1 VCYSHRVPDIPMNP
15 NGSIAIIPARYQS
28 SRLPGKPLR
37 TVAGR
42 TLIEHVYRRVAQV
55 RGLDRTLVATDDR
68 RILEAVEAFG
78 GEAVLTRSDHRTGT
92 DRLGEVAAGLDETT
106 LVVNVQGDEPLIE
119 PEVIERALEAAGRRD
134 ADVVTLMTP
143 LADLDAIR
151 DPANVKVVTDQNG
164 MALYFSRSPVPSS
177 GTAFL
182 HLGLYV
188 YSAGFLA
195 TYRRLEPTRLER
207 AERLEQLRVLEHGF
221 RIRVVEVESRSWGI
235 DTPADL
241 EAFER
246 LFADGDTAGGG
257 EVSHPDR
264 SKEALHNG

>member
-1 VCYSHRVPDIPMNP
+1 MNP

-28 SRLPGKPLR
+28 SRLPGKALR
-37 TVAGR
+37 KIAGR
-42 TLIEHVYRRVAQV
+42 TLIEYVYRRVERV
-55 RGLDRTLVATDDR
+55 RGLDRLLVATDDL
-68 RILEAVEAFG
+68 RIVDAVGAFG
-78 GEAVLTRSDHRTGT
+78 GEAVMTRADHKTGT
-92 DRLGEVAAGLDETT
+92 ERLGEVAETLDDGT

-119 PEVIERALEAAGRRD
+119 PEVIEQAIEEARAGNAE
-134 ADVVTLMTP
+134 VVTLMTRLEAP
-143 LADLDAIR
+143 EAIQ
-151 DPANVKVVTDQNG
+151 DPNNVKVVTDKNG

-182 HLGLYV
+182 HLGLYI
-188 YSAGFLA
+188 YSAGFLG
-195 TYRRLEPTRLER
+195 TLRGLDPTPLEQ

-246 LFADGDTAGGG
+246 LVVGDEEAYGKEMGGP
-257 EVSHPDR
+257 VR
-264 SKEALHNG
+264 SKESLHNG